1 MGWASAPR
9 ALSLAAGSGLRVAMS
24 PPDNPGARPLLLR
37 AINRESVERPPI
49 WFMRQAGRCLP
60 EYRELRAKAGGFLNL
75 CMNPQ
80 TAAEVTLQP
89 MRRFAYDAAI
99 VFADILT
106 LPMAMGQHL
115 WFEAGEGPRFGPLPS
130 LESLEAR
137 VESATGEL
145 ACVGE
150 AVRRVRAE
158 LEPSRA
164 LIGFAGGPWTAAT
177 YMLVGRGGEAA
188 RAEARAMALA
198 DLGRV
203 GHLVDI
209 IAEASIHYLA
219 MQAEA
224 GAQALQI
231 FESWAEVLPEPEV
244 FERLVIR
251 PHRRIVEGLRA
262 RGVTAPVIGFPR
274 GAQPALVE
282 RYAVTTG
289 VQVVG
294 LGTDAPRELGLRL
307 QQRVAI
313 QGALDPE
320 LLRAGG
326 PALSARIDELLRQWS
341 GGPYIFNLGHGVLL
355 DTPLEHLA
363 QAVEQVTSWRNAD
376 ALTA

>member
-1 MGWASAPR
+1 
-9 ALSLAAGSGLRVAMS
+9 MS
-24 PPDNPGARPLLLR
+24 SDRPLLLR
-37 AINRESVERPPI
+37 AIDREPVERPPV

-75 CMNPQ
+75 CMNPE

-106 LPMAMGQHL
+106 LPMAMGQKL

-130 LESLEAR
+130 LESLEAKID
-137 VESATGEL
+137 SAALEL

-150 AVRRVRAE
+150 TIRRVRAE
-158 LEPSRA
+158 LAPGRA
-164 LIGFAGGPWTAAT
+164 LIGFVGGPWTVAT

-203 GHLVDI
+203 GRLVDI
-209 IAEASIHYLA
+209 VAEASIPYVV
-219 MQAEA
+219 MQAQA
-224 GAQALQI
+224 GAQALQL
-231 FESWAEVLPEPEV
+231 FESWAEVLPEPEL

-251 PHRRIVEGLRA
+251 PHRRIVEGLRE
-262 RGVTAPVIGFPR
+262 RGVTVPIIGFPR
-274 GAQPALVE
+274 GAAPALVE
-282 RYAVTTG
+282 RYAGATG

-294 LGTDAPRELGLRL
+294 LGTDAPKQLGVRL
-307 QQRVAI
+307 QESLAI

-326 PALSARIDELLRQWS
+326 AGLTARIDELLRQWS
-341 GGPYIFNLGHGVLL
+341 GGPYIFNLGHGVPR

-363 QAVEQVTSWRNAD
+363 QAIEQVTAWRNP
-376 ALTA
+376 

>member
-1 MGWASAPR
+1 
-9 ALSLAAGSGLRVAMS
+9 
-24 PPDNPGARPLLLR
+24 
-37 AINRESVERPPI
+37 VERPPI

-60 EYRELRAKAGGFLNL
+60 EYRALRAKAGGFLNL
-75 CMNPQ
+75 CMNPE

-106 LPMAMGQHL
+106 LPMAMGQKL

-137 VESATGEL
+137 IDSAALEL

-150 AVRRVRAE
+150 TICRVRAE
-158 LEPSRA
+158 LAPSRA
-164 LIGFAGGPWTAAT
+164 VIGFVGGPWTVAT
-177 YMLVGRGGEAA
+177 YMLIGRGGEAA

-198 DLGRV
+198 DLERV
-203 GHLVDI
+203 ARLVDI
-209 IAEASIHYLA
+209 VAEASIPYVA
-219 MQAEA
+219 MQAQA
-224 GAQALQI
+224 GAQALQL
-231 FESWAEVLPEPEV
+231 FESWAEVLPEPDM

-262 RGVTAPVIGFPR
+262 RGVTVPIIGFPR
-274 GAQPALVE
+274 GAAPALVE
-282 RYAVTTG
+282 RYAETAG

-294 LGTDAPRELGLRL
+294 LGTNAPKELGLRL
-307 QQRVAI
+307 QEKLAI

-320 LLRAGG
+320 LLRTGG
-326 PALSARIDELLRQWS
+326 PELTARIDEMLRQWS
-341 GGPYIFNLGHGVLL
+341 GGPYVFNLGHGVTL

-363 QAVEQVTSWRNAD
+363 QAVEQVTSWRNP
-376 ALTA
+376 